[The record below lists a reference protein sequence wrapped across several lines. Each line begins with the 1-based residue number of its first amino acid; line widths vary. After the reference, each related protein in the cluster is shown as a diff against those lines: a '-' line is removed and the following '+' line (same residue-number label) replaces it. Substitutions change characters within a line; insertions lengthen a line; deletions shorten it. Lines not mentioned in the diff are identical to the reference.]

1 MKNPLE
7 ILYPPRCIGCFEV
20 VESGQMFCE
29 SCRKAFEKSL
39 AVDDRRIGE
48 FYCLS
53 LYRYT
58 AVVRQSVWNIKYKHS
73 LTVCRKAGMLL
84 ADAARQSVAYFSA
97 DLVVDVPM
105 TKTEKKRRGFNQSEI
120 LAQLVAK
127 NLNLPFSPKGL
138 VKVKETAP
146 QKVLS
151 AAKRL
156 RNMRGAFRADEKV
169 VGGKRVLLIDDVV
182 TTGATVRS
190 AAEALMK
197 AGAVDVFVL
206 SFASA

>member
-1 MKNPLE
+1 
-7 ILYPPRCIGCFEV
+7 
-20 VESGQMFCE
+20 
-29 SCRKAFEKSL
+29 
-39 AVDDRRIGE
+39 
-48 FYCLS
+48 
-53 LYRYT
+53 
-58 AVVRQSVWNIKYKHS
+58 
-73 LTVCRKAGMLL
+73 MLL

-120 LAQLVAK
+120 LAQRVAQ

-156 RNMRGAFRADEKV
+156 RNMRGAFRADEKA

-182 TTGATVRS
+182 TTGATAKC